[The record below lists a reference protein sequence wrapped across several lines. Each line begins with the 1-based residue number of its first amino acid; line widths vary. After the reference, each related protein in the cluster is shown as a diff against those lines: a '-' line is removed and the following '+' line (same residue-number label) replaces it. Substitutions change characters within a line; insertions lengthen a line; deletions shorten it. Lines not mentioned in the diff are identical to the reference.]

1 MERKPQNEARNGN
14 DSVDGNPSVNRQAFG
29 TVGMMTD
36 QAAVSEKSLAEFGD
50 VLNAALSGGQEKE
63 VNLDEL
69 IAQLV
74 GLDLLPGMKPNH
86 GMEGGTPQFDL
97 SWGRIDAVARG
108 ALSEAASGLTAK
120 LGVTELSVGNLES
133 EQVISGLAN
142 WLSSR
147 IKPASIDVA
156 AQDVTP
162 VISDAEPGQSSGP
175 SGDVAGFLTGNS
187 NATNGDRNGN
197 GTNGDRSG
205 QYRLEPGLRYE
216 PNADI
221 TPEANP
227 ATDAVGGP
235 KIGYQGTGQGRRED
249 GLGTGLISLA
259 ELKKIAQ
266 ATGPMIRLE
275 EVKEKLV
282 SLLESGR
289 VVDPAMVQRLQAA
302 INLIDQDLSKPEN
315 AQEIAPLT
323 LAKSGSQS
331 SERIRSTDGLVPLE
345 LTEGK
350 VLDADSTGLSKGEP
364 AKSNPTQR
372 AEAEPIVLA
381 QDIIEGSTGRL
392 TRESVATQPT
402 AVQAVVGFTGAKESK
417 KIGEKPV
424 AMSMDSMESGGEA
437 ANELKVDG
445 QQKNLT
451 KTQEPAEKLI
461 PTVAMS
467 ALAKGVSEPILI
479 TYDDVTGEESVSQLD
494 GSGEVSR
501 EDFGM
506 KVDSGVAD
514 EIAVKPET
522 KADTAV
528 NQARQKL
535 IETTLDLIAA
545 RRPQSV
551 SIQLTPQDMGTI
563 EVNVRSLMGRVDVDL
578 LASDD
583 GVRQSLATQ
592 RYDLIQSIETRG
604 ATVTS
609 MNVGAQLG
617 QATDQSG
624 NQGQGQATQQEFRQA
639 ANLGQFSNGAE
650 APVTTTS
657 SYAKVGSGR
666 VDLAA

>member
-1 MERKPQNEARNGN
+1 MEMIQLMGT
-14 DSVDGNPSVNRQAFG
+14 PSVNRQAFG
-29 TVGMMTD
+29 PVGMTTD

-86 GMEGGTPQFDL
+86 GMEDGTPQFDL
-97 SWGRIDAVARG
+97 SWGRIEAAARG
-108 ALSEAASGLTAK
+108 ALSEA
-120 LGVTELSVGNLES
+120 VTDITVRLSVPEVSVGNLES

-147 IKPASIDVA
+147 SKSVSIDVT

-175 SGDVAGFLTGNS
+175 SGGVAGFLSGNY

-205 QYRLEPGLRYE
+205 QYRLEPGFRYE
-216 PNADI
+216 PNADV

-227 ATDAVGGP
+227 ATDAVRGP
-235 KIGYQGTGQGRRED
+235 KIGYQGTGQGRKED
-249 GLGTGLISLA
+249 GLGSGLISLA
-259 ELKKIAQ
+259 ELKEIAQ

-275 EVKEKLV
+275 DVKEKLV

-289 VVDPAMVQRLQAA
+289 NIDPAMVQRLQTA

-323 LAKSGSQS
+323 LASSGLQS
-331 SERIRSTDGLVPLE
+331 TERLRSTDGLVPLE

-350 VLDADSTGLSKGEP
+350 VLVADSTGLSKGEP

-392 TRESVATQPT
+392 TLESVATQPT
-402 AVQAVVGFTGAKESK
+402 AVQAVIGLTGAKESK
-417 KIGEKPV
+417 KIGEKPDAV
-424 AMSMDSMESGGEA
+424 TAESLESGSETASGM
-437 ANELKVDG
+437 KIDG

-451 KTQEPAEKLI
+451 KTQEPAEKVI
-461 PTVAMS
+461 PTAATP
-467 ALAKGVSEPILI
+467 ALSQGVSEPILM
-479 TYDDVTGEESVSQLD
+479 THDDVTGEDSVSQLD
-494 GSGEVSR
+494 VSVEVSR
-501 EDFGM
+501 EDFGI
-506 KVDSGVAD
+506 KVETEAVD
-514 EIAVKPET
+514 EIAAKPET

-551 SIQLTPQDMGTI
+551 SVQLTPQDLGTI
-563 EVNVRSLMGRVDVDL
+563 EVSVRSLMGRVDVDL
-578 LASDD
+578 RASDE

-592 RYDLIQSIETRG
+592 RYDLIQSIENRG
-604 ATVTS
+604 TTVSS

-617 QATDQSG
+617 QAADQSG
-624 NQGQGQATQQEFRQA
+624 NQGQGQPTQQDFRHA